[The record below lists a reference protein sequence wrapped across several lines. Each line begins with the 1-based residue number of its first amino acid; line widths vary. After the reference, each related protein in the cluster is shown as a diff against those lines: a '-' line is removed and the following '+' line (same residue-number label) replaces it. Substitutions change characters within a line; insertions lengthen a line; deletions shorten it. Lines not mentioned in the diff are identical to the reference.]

1 MLTITINGESRPFET
16 EMHLSD
22 LLKHMGI
29 NERFIAVAHNG
40 SVLRRDELE
49 YVTLKDGDIL
59 ELVRPVGGG

>member
-16 EMHLSD
+16 EMHLPD

-29 NERFIAVAHNG
+29 NERFIAVAYNG
-40 SVLRRDELE
+40 SVLRRDELKH
-49 YVTLKDGDIL
+49 VTIKDGDIL